1 MNLSSPVKFCSN
13 YVVYMSR
20 HANEMILDLDNF
32 VLHPWNENISIKQ
45 ESLCIPS
52 DMTEFLYSS
61 NTDGVTQS
69 IKPDENLEEIDF
81 GYEESNVEE
90 DIKIQRRQ

>member
-1 MNLSSPVKFCSN
+1 
-13 YVVYMSR
+13 
-20 HANEMILDLDNF
+20 
-32 VLHPWNENISIKQ
+32 
-45 ESLCIPS
+45 
-52 DMTEFLYSS
+52 MTEFLYSS

-81 GYEESNVEE
+81 GYEESNVGE

>member
-1 MNLSSPVKFCSN
+1 
-13 YVVYMSR
+13 MSR
-20 HANEMILDLDNF
+20 HSNQMILDLDNF
-32 VLHPWNENISIKQ
+32 VLHPWNENISVKQ

-61 NTDGVTQS
+61 NTDDVTQS

-81 GYEESNVEE
+81 GCEESNVEE
-90 DIKIQRRQ
+90 DVKYEGDSEN